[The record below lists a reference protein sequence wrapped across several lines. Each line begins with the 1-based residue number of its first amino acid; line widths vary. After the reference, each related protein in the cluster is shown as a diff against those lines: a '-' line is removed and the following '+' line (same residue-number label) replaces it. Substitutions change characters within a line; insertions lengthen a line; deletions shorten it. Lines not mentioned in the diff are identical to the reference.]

1 MREIDL
7 RNWKRRTHYELFGGY
22 TNPTYVMDVRLDMT
36 RFMEHRPKEDRFFVP
51 FTYLLMTAANQFEGF
66 RIRWLDGRPVLFDA
80 VHPSYTV
87 LLEDRNFA
95 FQQTG
100 YDASYRAFADAMRR
114 DIEAVKAGAISGQDG
129 DFFQTNV
136 RADLIYISSMPWVDF
151 LSISNPLPYEDK
163 MSMSIPR
170 FNWGKCVR
178 EGERWAMT
186 LSVTV
191 NHAYIDGYEASQ
203 MFLKLQEL
211 LDNCRDYF

>member
-1 MREIDL
+1 MQEIDIQ
-7 RNWKRRTHYELFGGY
+7 NWKRKTHYQLFGGY
-22 TNPTYVMDVRLDMT
+22 ANPTYVMEVRLDMT
-36 RFMEHRPKEDRFFVP
+36 HFMAHKPAGDGFFTP
-51 FTYLLMTAANQFEGF
+51 FTWLLMNAANQFEGF
-66 RIRWLDGRPVLFDA
+66 RIRWLDGRPVVYDA

-95 FQQTG
+95 FQSTV
-100 YDASYRAFADAMRR
+100 YDGSYRAFADAMAR
-114 DIEAVKAGAISGQDG
+114 DIAAVKAGAVSGQEG
-129 DFFQTNV
+129 SYFQTNV

-151 LSISNPLPYEDK
+151 RSISNPLPYEDK

-170 FNWGKCVR
+170 FNWGKCVP

-191 NHAYIDGYEASQ
+191 NHAYIDGYEASM

-211 LDNCRDYF
+211 LDNCHDYF